1 MVTKDAV
8 VAFCAHDAVPNSDA
22 VTPFCTFKLPV
33 IVVTSDESTT
43 NIFVDP
49 VATVNSAPE
58 FVSVTV
64 INVPVDPLTDN
75 TVEPDLYMSTL
86 PVTPNEPVICAE
98 PVYGN
103 AATTPVICDAVN
115 AYDDDSELF
124 EYDAV
129 ATYEAVCANVT
140 NDAVCAFETN
150 DAVAAY
156 EADTA

>member
-1 MVTKDAV
+1 
-8 VAFCAHDAVPNSDA
+8 
-22 VTPFCTFKLPV
+22 V

-64 INVPVDPLTDN
+64 INAPVDPLTDN
-75 TVEPDLYMSTL
+75 TVEPELYMSTL

-103 AATTPVICDAVN
+103 AATIPV
-115 AYDDDSELF
+115 
-124 EYDAV
+124 
-129 ATYEAVCANVT
+129 T
-140 NDAVCAFETN
+140 
-150 DAVAAY
+150 
-156 EADTA
+156 